1 MSYAKY
7 KDLPG
12 GEKKENFSA
21 PNQQPSDSKITYIK
35 DFNHKKQLIESHR
48 ICLVYIYADWC
59 QPCKNIAAKYTQM
72 SNKYASDGLCLIAK
86 ENVEVGIS
94 PDVRGVPTFQF
105 FKDGKYL
112 TMDIVGADILSVEKR
127 LNELIQSLN

>member
-12 GEKKENFSA
+12 GEKKENFNSSNN
-21 PNQQPSDSKITYIK
+21 PPESKIVNIQN
-35 DFNHKKQLIESHR
+35 FNHKKQLIENHKIS
-48 ICLVYIYADWC
+48 LVYIYADWC
-59 QPCKNIAAKYTQM
+59 EPCKKIAAKYNQM
-72 SNKYASDGLCLIAK
+72 SNKYALDGVCLIAK

-105 FKDGKYL
+105 FKDGNYL

-127 LNELIQSLN
+127 LNELLQSLN